1 MNNLIMYALK
11 TIRYRSLIAEA
22 LLGNLSECEDT
33 KRRSEIITVCH
44 RSADVIEH
52 ISQYV
57 IEDCLDKHQLIQ
69 DLESALFILDVF
81 SFELDKVNSCIPDS
95 EEIKVLM
102 AEIGSVK

>member
-1 MNNLIMYALK
+1 M
-11 TIRYRSLIAEA
+11 
-22 LLGNLSECEDT
+22 
-33 KRRSEIITVCH
+33 
-44 RSADVIEH
+44 IEH
-52 ISQYV
+52 ISQYA

-81 SFELDKVNSCIPDS
+81 SFELNKVNSCDLDS